1 MNIGTRCSDEVFTEG
16 GVLVIAGLGT
26 LAVGVRVALLV
37 VGVAD
42 GPDRAGPVIVA
53 DEGTGLAEL
62 MEAAP
67 AQPAKTVASAVAPAR
82 DRAADRRG
90 CLIWTNSHECDT
102 NVL

>member
-26 LAVGVRVALLV
+26 LAVG